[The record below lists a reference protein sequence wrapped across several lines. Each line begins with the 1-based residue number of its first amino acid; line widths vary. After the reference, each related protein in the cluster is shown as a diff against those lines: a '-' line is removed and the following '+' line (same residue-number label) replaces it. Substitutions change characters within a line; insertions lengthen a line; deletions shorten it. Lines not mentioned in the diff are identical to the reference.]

1 MIALCR
7 GPPFSLTARREPPD
21 PASTAV
27 PSGARQHCL
36 CSRRHARD
44 PRRSTPLYPLHLI
57 DVADRFLRVRHAC
70 TAGNRFACRIDPGW
84 IRGALDAL
92 HVTVIIALINRR
104 KSWQPPYQS
113 GSALVE
119 TTYGPLVCGQSRFG
133 YRIPVV
139 PDLRRNAHVS
149 RKSFA
154 RTRQR
159 KRKIWILWKS

>member
-57 DVADRFLRVRHAC
+57 DVADRF
-70 TAGNRFACRIDPGW
+70 FARAPCMHGWQPICLSHRPGLDT
-84 IRGALDAL
+84 RGA
-92 HVTVIIALINRR
+92 
-104 KSWQPPYQS
+104 
-113 GSALVE
+113 
-119 TTYGPLVCGQSRFG
+119 
-133 YRIPVV
+133 
-139 PDLRRNAHVS
+139 
-149 RKSFA
+149 
-154 RTRQR
+154 
-159 KRKIWILWKS
+159 